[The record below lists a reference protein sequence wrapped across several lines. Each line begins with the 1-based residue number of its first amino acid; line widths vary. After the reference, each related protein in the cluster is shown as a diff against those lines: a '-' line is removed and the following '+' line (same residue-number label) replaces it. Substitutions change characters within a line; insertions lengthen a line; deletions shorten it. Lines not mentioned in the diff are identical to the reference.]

1 MLHGRRLLVATIIAI
16 TILGTAINAA
26 GPFRAHPALAYPQL
40 LADFEAGRVE
50 QIAQWR
56 DRLEVTEGSG
66 MFLIEIP
73 DGADFPL
80 DLARARMAGGVGYS
94 LAVIPDDWLVPFTPW
109 VPALLL
115 VAGLVIWL
123 RAVLLGRRD
132 GWVQPG
138 DPALP

>member
-1 MLHGRRLLVATIIAI
+1 MLHGRRLLVATITAI
-16 TILGTAINAA
+16 VIVGTAINAA
-26 GPFRAHPALAYPQL
+26 GPFHAHPALAYSQL

-50 QIAQWR
+50 QITQWR
-56 DRLEVTEGSG
+56 NRLEVTARAGT
-66 MFLIEIP
+66 FLAEIP

-80 DLARARMAGGVGYS
+80 DLTRARVAGGVGSS
-94 LAVIPDDWLVPFTPW
+94 LAVLPDDWLVPLTPW

-132 GWVQPG
+132 GWGQPG